1 MTEGLFVLTI
11 IFVAYI
17 VYVTINDNKKS
28 SKSETQKAKDVTP
41 IVTLKQ
47 STPEPIKAKTIATVI
62 TATQPAKK
70 TTKPPVTKQTVVE
83 PIKAKTPTTVATKT
97 AGKPVVAKA
106 TTPTTVATKTVGK
119 PSVAKP
125 QQTTVA
131 TKAAATQIT
140 EKKGLK
146 NPLTGEITTSYS
158 NYRFTKRWIK
168 DALVVEGLV
177 SKVYSN
183 TELNA
188 AIETTIKNA
197 LVKLEAIDK
206 YKP

>member
-47 STPEPIKAKTIATVI
+47 SIPEPIKAKTIATAI
-62 TATQPAKK
+62 TAAQPTKK
-70 TTKPPVTKQTVVE
+70 PTKPPVTKQTVVE
-83 PIKAKTPTTVATKT
+83 PIKAKA
-97 AGKPVVAKA
+97 
-106 TTPTTVATKTVGK
+106 PTTVATKTVGK
-119 PSVAKP
+119 PVVAKATTP
-125 QQTTVA
+125 SVEKPKQTTIVA
-131 TKAAATQIT
+131 KAAATQIT
-140 EKKGLK
+140 EKKGLR

-188 AIETTIKNA
+188 AIETTIKSA

-206 YKP
+206 YKA

>member
-47 STPEPIKAKTIATVI
+47 STPEPIKAKTIATAI
-62 TATQPAKK
+62 TAAQPAKK
-70 TTKPPVTKQTVVE
+70 PTKPPVTKQTVVE
-83 PIKAKTPTTVATKT
+83 PIKAKAPTTVATKPV
-97 AGKPVVAKA
+97 GKPVVAKA
-106 TTPTTVATKTVGK
+106 TTPSVEK
-119 PSVAKP
+119 PK
-125 QQTTVA
+125 QTTIA

-140 EKKGLK
+140 EKKGLR
-146 NPLTGEITTSYS
+146 NPLTGEVTTSYS

-168 DALVVEGLV
+168 DALVVEGLA

-188 AIETTIKNA
+188 AIETTIKSA

>member
-47 STPEPIKAKTIATVI
+47 PTPEPIKAKTIETVI
-62 TATQPAKK
+62 TAAKPAKK
-70 TTKPPVTKQTVVE
+70 TNKPPVTNQTVVE
-83 PIKAKTPTTVATKT
+83 PIKAKTQ
-97 AGKPVVAKA
+97 
-106 TTPTTVATKTVGK
+106 TTVATKTVGK
-119 PSVAKP
+119 PAVAKATTP
-125 QQTTVA
+125 SAEKPPQTTIA

-140 EKKGLK
+140 EKKGLR

>member
-28 SKSETQKAKDVTP
+28 SKSETQKAKDITP

-47 STPEPIKAKTIATVI
+47 SIPEPIKAKTIATAI
-62 TATQPAKK
+62 TAAQPAKK
-70 TTKPPVTKQTVVE
+70 PTKPPVTKQTVVE
-83 PIKAKTPTTVATKT
+83 PIKAKTPTTVATKPV
-97 AGKPVVAKA
+97 GKPAVAKA
-106 TTPTTVATKTVGK
+106 TTPSAVK
-119 PSVAKP
+119 PP
-125 QQTTVA
+125 QTTIA

-188 AIETTIKNA
+188 AIETTIKSA

-206 YKP
+206 YKA

>member
-28 SKSETQKAKDVTP
+28 SKSETQKAKDITP

-47 STPEPIKAKTIATVI
+47 SIPEPIKAKTIATAI
-62 TATQPAKK
+62 TAAQPAKK
-70 TTKPPVTKQTVVE
+70 PTKPPVTKQTVVE

-97 AGKPVVAKA
+97 VAKPLVAKA
-106 TTPTTVATKTVGK
+106 TTPSVVK
-119 PSVAKP
+119 PP
-125 QQTTVA
+125 QTTIA

-168 DALVVEGLV
+168 DALVLEGLV

-188 AIETTIKNA
+188 AIETTIKSA

-206 YKP
+206 YKA

>member
-47 STPEPIKAKTIATVI
+47 SIPEPIKAKTIATAI
-62 TATQPAKK
+62 TAAQPTKK
-70 TTKPPVTKQTVVE
+70 PTKPPVTKQTVVE
-83 PIKAKTPTTVATKT
+83 PIKAKA
-97 AGKPVVAKA
+97 
-106 TTPTTVATKTVGK
+106 PTTVATKTVGK
-119 PSVAKP
+119 PVVAKATTP
-125 QQTTVA
+125 SVEKPKQTTIA
-131 TKAAATQIT
+131 TKAAATQNT
-140 EKKGLK
+140 EKKGLR
-146 NPLTGEITTSYS
+146 NPLTGEVTTSYS

-188 AIETTIKNA
+188 AIETTIKSA

>member
-47 STPEPIKAKTIATVI
+47 PTPEPNKAKTIA

-70 TTKPPVTKQTVVE
+70 PTKPPVTKQTVVE

-97 AGKPVVAKA
+97 VGKPVVAKA
-106 TTPTTVATKTVGK
+106 TTPSVEK
-119 PSVAKP
+119 PK
-125 QQTTVA
+125 QTTIVA
-131 TKAAATQIT
+131 KAAATPIT
-140 EKKGLK
+140 EKKGLR

-168 DALVVEGLV
+168 DALVLEGLV

-188 AIETTIKNA
+188 AIETTIKSA

>member
-47 STPEPIKAKTIATVI
+47 SRPEPIKAKTIETVI
-62 TATQPAKK
+62 TAAKPAKK
-70 TTKPPVTKQTVVE
+70 TTTPPVTKQTVVE
-83 PIKAKTPTTVATKT
+83 PIKAKAPTTVATKPV
-97 AGKPVVAKA
+97 GKPVVAKA
-106 TTPTTVATKTVGK
+106 TTPSVEK
-119 PSVAKP
+119 PK
-125 QQTTVA
+125 QTTIA

-140 EKKGLK
+140 EKKGLR
-146 NPLTGEITTSYS
+146 NPLTGEVTTSYS

-188 AIETTIKNA
+188 AIETTIKSA

>member
-47 STPEPIKAKTIATVI
+47 STPEPIKAKTIATAI
-62 TATQPAKK
+62 TAAQPAKK
-70 TTKPPVTKQTVVE
+70 PTKPPVTKQTVVE
-83 PIKAKTPTTVATKT
+83 PIKAKA
-97 AGKPVVAKA
+97 
-106 TTPTTVATKTVGK
+106 PTTVATKTVGK
-119 PSVAKP
+119 PVVAKATTP
-125 QQTTVA
+125 SVEKPKQTTIA
-131 TKAAATQIT
+131 TKAAATQNT
-140 EKKGLK
+140 EKKGLR
-146 NPLTGEITTSYS
+146 NPLTGEVTTSYS

-188 AIETTIKNA
+188 AIETTIKSA

>member
-47 STPEPIKAKTIATVI
+47 STPEPIKAKTIETVT
-62 TATQPAKK
+62 TAAKPAKK
-70 TTKPPVTKQTVVE
+70 TTKPPVTKQTVAE

-97 AGKPVVAKA
+97 VAKPVVAKA
-106 TTPTTVATKTVGK
+106 TTPSVEK
-119 PSVAKP
+119 PK
-125 QQTTVA
+125 QTTIVA
-131 TKAAATQIT
+131 KAAATQIT
-140 EKKGLK
+140 EKKGLR

-168 DALVVEGLV
+168 DALVLEGLV

-188 AIETTIKNA
+188 AIETTIKSA

>member
-28 SKSETQKAKDVTP
+28 SKSETQKAKDITP

-47 STPEPIKAKTIATVI
+47 SIPEPIKAKTIATAI
-62 TATQPAKK
+62 TAAQPAKK
-70 TTKPPVTKQTVVE
+70 PTKPPVTKQTVVE
-83 PIKAKTPTTVATKT
+83 PIKAKTPTTVATKPV
-97 AGKPVVAKA
+97 GKPAVAKA
-106 TTPTTVATKTVGK
+106 TTPSLEK
-119 PSVAKP
+119 PK
-125 QQTTVA
+125 QTTIA

-140 EKKGLK
+140 EKKGLR
-146 NPLTGEITTSYS
+146 NPLTGEVTTSYS

-188 AIETTIKNA
+188 AIETTIKSA

>member
-28 SKSETQKAKDVTP
+28 SKSETQKAKDITP

-47 STPEPIKAKTIATVI
+47 SIPEPIKAKTIATAI
-62 TATQPAKK
+62 TAAQPTKK
-70 TTKPPVTKQTVVE
+70 PTKPPVTKQTVVE
-83 PIKAKTPTTVATKT
+83 PIKAKTPTTVATKPV
-97 AGKPVVAKA
+97 GKPVVAKA
-106 TTPTTVATKTVGK
+106 TTPSVEK
-119 PSVAKP
+119 PK
-125 QQTTVA
+125 QTTIVA
-131 TKAAATQIT
+131 KAAATPIT
-140 EKKGLK
+140 EKKGLR

-188 AIETTIKNA
+188 AIETTIKSA

>member
-47 STPEPIKAKTIATVI
+47 STPEPSKVKTIAPAI
-62 TATQPAKK
+62 TAAKPAKK
-70 TTKPPVTKQTVVE
+70 TTKPPVTKKTVVE
-83 PIKAKTPTTVATKT
+83 PIKPKTPTAVATKT
-97 AGKPVVAKA
+97 VGKPVVAKA
-106 TTPTTVATKTVGK
+106 TTP
-119 PSVAKP
+119 SVEKA
-125 QQTTVA
+125 QQTTIA
-131 TKAAATQIT
+131 TKATATQIT
-140 EKKGLK
+140 EKKGLR
-146 NPLTGEITTSYS
+146 NPLTGELTTSYS

-168 DALVVEGLV
+168 DALVLEGLV

-188 AIETTIKNA
+188 AIETTIKSA

>member
-47 STPEPIKAKTIATVI
+47 STPEPIKAKTIATAI
-62 TATQPAKK
+62 TAAQPAKK
-70 TTKPPVTKQTVVE
+70 PTKPPVTKQTVVE
-83 PIKAKTPTTVATKT
+83 PIKAKA
-97 AGKPVVAKA
+97 
-106 TTPTTVATKTVGK
+106 PTTVATKTVGK
-119 PSVAKP
+119 PVVAKATTP
-125 QQTTVA
+125 SVEKPKQTTIA

-140 EKKGLK
+140 EKKGLR
-146 NPLTGEITTSYS
+146 NPLTGEVTTSYS

-188 AIETTIKNA
+188 AIETTIKSA

>member
-28 SKSETQKAKDVTP
+28 SKSETQKAKDITP

-47 STPEPIKAKTIATVI
+47 SIP
-62 TATQPAKK
+62 
-70 TTKPPVTKQTVVE
+70 E

-97 AGKPVVAKA
+97 VGKPAVAKA
-106 TTPTTVATKTVGK
+106 TTPSAEK
-119 PSVAKP
+119 PP
-125 QQTTVA
+125 QTTIA

-188 AIETTIKNA
+188 AIETTIKSA

-206 YKP
+206 YKA

>member
-97 AGKPVVAKA
+97 VGKPIVAKA
-106 TTPTTVATKTVGK
+106 TT

-131 TKAAATQIT
+131 TKAAAIQIT
-140 EKKGLK
+140 EKKGLR
-146 NPLTGEITTSYS
+146 NPLTEEVTTSYS

-168 DALVVEGLV
+168 DALVLEGLV

>member
-47 STPEPIKAKTIATVI
+47 STPEPIKAKPIAPAT
-62 TATQPAKK
+62 TAAKPAKK
-70 TTKPPVTKQTVVE
+70 TTKPPVTKQAVVE
-83 PIKAKTPTTVATKT
+83 PIKVKTPTTVATKT
-97 AGKPVVAKA
+97 VAKPVVAKA
-106 TTPTTVATKTVGK
+106 TTP
-119 PSVAKP
+119 SVEKA
-125 QQTTVA
+125 QQTTIA
-131 TKAAATQIT
+131 TKATATQIT
-140 EKKGLK
+140 EKKGLR
-146 NPLTGEITTSYS
+146 NPLTGELTTSYS

-168 DALVVEGLV
+168 DALVLEGLV

-188 AIETTIKNA
+188 AIETTIKSA

>member
-47 STPEPIKAKTIATVI
+47 STPEPIKAKTIATAI
-62 TATQPAKK
+62 TAAQPAKK
-70 TTKPPVTKQTVVE
+70 PTKPPVTKQTVVE
-83 PIKAKTPTTVATKT
+83 PIKAKAPTTVATKPV
-97 AGKPVVAKA
+97 GKPVVAKA
-106 TTPTTVATKTVGK
+106 TTPSVEK
-119 PSVAKP
+119 PK
-125 QQTTVA
+125 QTTIA

-140 EKKGLK
+140 EKKGLR
-146 NPLTGEITTSYS
+146 NPLTGEVTTSYS

-188 AIETTIKNA
+188 AIETTIKSA